1 MPEMVIKKLNNQLRQ
16 LQRIDEYL
24 LEKRNARERNRVRD
38 LNIAFTKL
46 RLLTPSLA
54 RRKKRI
60 SKLKILQ
67 KVMNYIFELENAL
80 QRNG

>member
-1 MPEMVIKKLNNQLRQ
+1 MIIKKTNNQQRL
-16 LQRIDEYL
+16 LQPIDDCL
-24 LEKRNARERNRVRD
+24 LEKRNARERNRVRE
-38 LNIAFTKL
+38 LNIAFTRL

-67 KVMNYIFELENAL
+67 KVMNYIFELENL
-80 QRNG
+80 LRNG